1 MTVRPLPDRK
11 ENSLLQIREPK
22 LISKHIY
29 IHIKR
34 EKWAERV
41 VRASKF
47 LFIPQETTKNRVR
60 RIKRYLTRDI
70 VYRIKLQYDPPY
82 FIDESVRYIL

>member
-47 LFIPQETTKNRVR
+47 LFIPQETTKN
-60 RIKRYLTRDI
+60 
-70 VYRIKLQYDPPY
+70 
-82 FIDESVRYIL
+82 